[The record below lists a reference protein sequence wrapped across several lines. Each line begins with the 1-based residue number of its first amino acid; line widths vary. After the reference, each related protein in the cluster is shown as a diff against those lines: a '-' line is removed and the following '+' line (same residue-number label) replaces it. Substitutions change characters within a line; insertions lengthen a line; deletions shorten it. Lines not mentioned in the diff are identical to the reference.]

1 MQEKEARRAAA
12 ARGDAR
18 KEHGRPGASLLQAA
32 QLLLSPVFVEA
43 FVLTFLAEWGDRSQ
57 IATIGM
63 RERRSDDSFMLQ
75 FRAVL
80 SACFITKRTPA
91 PSPAGLAASTDRLG
105 VTLGGNLGHM
115 VLPNCT

>member
-18 KEHGRPGASLLQAA
+18 KERGRPGASLLQAA
-32 QLLLSPVFVEA
+32 QSLLSPVFVEA

-63 RERRSDDSFMLQ
+63 RERRSDSFMLQ

-91 PSPAGLAASTDRLG
+91 PSPAGLAASMDRLG
-105 VTLGGNLGHM
+105 VTLGGILGHM